1 MLISLLC
8 LQNLKI
14 ADLCCVGAFFFL
26 RFEDLWQYVFVNVK
40 QSLAH
45 CNENGF
51 IFNYVHVSTKLNCK
65 KKSNKQNVL
74 KVVCLLIIVRL

>member
-65 KKSNKQNVL
+65 KKNQTNKMF
-74 KVVCLLIIVRL
+74 